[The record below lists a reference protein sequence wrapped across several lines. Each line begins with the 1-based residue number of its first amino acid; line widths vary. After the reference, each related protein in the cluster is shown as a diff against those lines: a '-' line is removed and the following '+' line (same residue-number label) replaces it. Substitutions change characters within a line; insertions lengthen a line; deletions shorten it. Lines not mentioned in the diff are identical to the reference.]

1 MSDGPPIDRIPP
13 RPEVVEGPPGAAR
26 AERVERAANAAH
38 ALCEALWEAL
48 HEQLRGRSEWGAASN
63 RSSTPTQRVAELSER
78 LADVAATV
86 ALLAGADGRATVP
99 PTAPSEP
106 AGRSAA
112 PAAPAA
118 ADTPSTAVLIDERG
132 DQAPGAGPGQGP
144 PPATSPPPQRP
155 RTEPRPQPWDAS
167 RSERSRASQT
177 PPPNEILEEHG
188 HEGPAAW
195 IVSIGSALEQ
205 FERDLLPFA
214 VLLVELVDVEHLRL
228 GGRAGELPRVT
239 RQMESAFTHALETIG
254 ARRAASLTPERP
266 DRYWLLVPETDRLA
280 AQALAERLV
289 RTFVPVGAAGGR
301 ADPAEQYFAALSA
314 QRSPLRVRQIGAPL
328 QLAVGMAVCPENGQE
343 AAALA
348 AHADVELSAVRAAG
362 QSVVS
367 MAEPV

>member
-1 MSDGPPIDRIPP
+1 VSF
-13 RPEVVEGPPGAAR
+13 GAAH

-38 ALCEALWEAL
+38 VLCEALWEAL
-48 HEQLRGRSEWGAASN
+48 HEQLGGRSEWGAASN

-99 PTAPSEP
+99 PMAPSEP
-106 AGRSAA
+106 TARSAA

-118 ADTPSTAVLIDERG
+118 ADAPSTAVLIDERD

-155 RTEPRPQPWDAS
+155 RTDPRPQPWDAS
-167 RSERSRASQT
+167 RSERSRTSQT

-195 IVSIGSALEQ
+195 IELIGSALEQ
-205 FERDLLPFA
+205 FERDRLPFA

-228 GGRAGELPRVT
+228 GGRAGELPSLT
-239 RQMESAFTHALETIG
+239 RQMESAFTQALETIG
-254 ARRAASLTPERP
+254 GRPAASLTCERP
-266 DRYWLLVPETDRLA
+266 DRYWLLVRETDRLA

-289 RTFVPVGAAGGR
+289 RAFVPVGGAAGR

-314 QRSPLRVRQIGAPL
+314 QRSPLQVRQNGAPI
-328 QLAVGMAVCPENGQE
+328 QLAVGIAVCPENGQE

-362 QSVVS
+362 QSIVS